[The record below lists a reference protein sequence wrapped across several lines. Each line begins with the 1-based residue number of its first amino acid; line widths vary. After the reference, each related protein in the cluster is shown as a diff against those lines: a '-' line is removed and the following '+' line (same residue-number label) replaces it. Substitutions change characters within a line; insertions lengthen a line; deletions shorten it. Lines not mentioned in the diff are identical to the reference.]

1 MSIDHDKEF
10 DGIKQADN
18 KMPPWYIV
26 SFIATMVIGVLY
38 LVYYHVLTDWSQA
51 AQYEREVAA
60 HVAEYPEVEV
70 AGGSGEGVTGNPF
83 AGQPDAIAAGA
94 ETYQAIC
101 AACHKADGSGLIG
114 PNLKDDEWL
123 HGNSELALYDVIM
136 EGRMQPETWKQN
148 PAKGPM
154 PAHKAS
160 LGSKRVWEVIAY
172 MNDQYKNIDSSA
184 AAE

>member
-18 KMPPWYIV
+18 KMPPWYVV

-38 LVYYHVLTDWSQA
+38 LVYYHVLTDWSQVG
-51 AQYEREVAA
+51 QYEREVAA
-60 HVAEYPEVEV
+60 HVKLYPEVEV
-70 AGGSGEGVTGNPF
+70 GGADGEAGGGNPL
-83 AGQPDAIAAGA
+83 AGQAAAIAEGA

-114 PNLKDDEWL
+114 PNLVDNEWL
-123 HGNSELALYDVIM
+123 HGNSELAVYDVIM
-136 EGRMQPETWKQN
+136 EGRMQPEQWKQQ
-148 PAKGPM
+148 PPKGPM

-160 LGSKRVWEVIAY
+160 LGSKKVWEVIAY
-172 MNDQYKNIDSSA
+172 LDDKYKNIESSG
-184 AAE
+184 E